1 MQVTIPR
8 WAQAVGIPLV
18 VLLAVFAGRAVSH
31 ALFVFLLAALV
42 ALLLNPLVEALR
54 RLRVPRPIG
63 APLVYLTFL
72 AIIVVLFVVGL
83 PPLARQGRELVDRAP
98 QWIDQAGQRMTSF
111 QIYLDKRNVPVDVQA
126 LGKQLSDWL
135 QTQGLK
141 SAGTV
146 LNFGVG
152 VVGGLA
158 TFVIMLFVSFYML
171 VDGRRITRYLACMLP
186 GEDVTMHQYLDGL
199 QVSFTRFVK
208 GQSLLGL
215 SVGLAAG
222 LGVWTLGWDVVG
234 IWPEGSRYALLFG
247 VWAGATEVIPY
258 VGPWLGAFPVVVLAL
273 FHSPVTALWVALIY
287 FMVQML
293 ENHILVPNIMGATVG
308 VHPLVVMFALLAA
321 AEVGGILG
329 MLAVLPVLAMLKHT
343 LTFFDLRLSKA
354 PWVAEDGVVHVPADL
369 SGSPRTA
376 PIHDGEDTGRPVS

>member
-18 VLLAVFAGRAVSH
+18 VLLAVYAARAVGH
-31 ALFVFLLAALV
+31 ALFVFTLAAMM

-54 RLRVPRPIG
+54 RLRVPRAVG
-63 APLVYLTFL
+63 APLVYLTFV
-72 AIIVVLFVVGL
+72 AIVVVVFVVGL
-83 PPLARQGRELVDRAP
+83 PPLVQQGRELVGRAP
-98 QWIDQAGQRMTSF
+98 EWIDQAGQQMTSF
-111 QIYLDKRNVPVDVQA
+111 QTYLDKRHIAVDLQA
-126 LGKQLSDWL
+126 LVQQVSDWM
-135 QTQGLK
+135 QTEGLK

-152 VVGGLA
+152 VVGGLV
-158 TFVIMLFVSFYML
+158 TFVLLVFVSFYML
-171 VDGRRITRYLACMLP
+171 VDGRRIIRYLAHVLP
-186 GEDVTMHQYLDGL
+186 GDDDTMSQYLNGL

-208 GQSLLGL
+208 GQSLLGF

-222 LGVWTLGWDVVG
+222 LGVWILGWDVVN
-234 IWPEGSRYALLFG
+234 IWPEGSQYALLFG
-247 VWAGATEVIPY
+247 VWAGITEVIPY
-258 VGPWLGAFPVVVLAL
+258 VGPWLGAFPPVVLAL
-273 FHSPVTALWVALIY
+273 FHSPATALWVALIY
-287 FMVQML
+287 FIVQML

-329 MLAVLPVLAMLKHT
+329 MLAVLPLLAMLKHT

-354 PWVAEDGVVHVPADL
+354 PWVAEDGVVAEPVDPA
-369 SGSPRTA
+369 GSP
-376 PIHDGEDTGRPVS
+376 PVDC

>member
-1 MQVTIPR
+1 
-8 WAQAVGIPLV
+8 V
-18 VLLAVFAGRAVSH
+18 VLLAVLAGRAVSH
-31 ALFVFLLAALV
+31 ALFIFVLAALT

-54 RLRVPRPIG
+54 RLRVPRPVG

-72 AIIVVLFVVGL
+72 AIIVLVFVVGL
-83 PPLARQGRELVDRAP
+83 PPLVRQGRELVDRAP
-98 QWIDQAGQRMTSF
+98 QWIAQAGQSMSSF
-111 QIYLDKRNVPVDVQA
+111 QTYLDNRNIAVDLQA
-126 LGKQLSDWL
+126 LGQQLSDWL
-135 QTQGLK
+135 QTQGFK

-158 TFVIMLFVSFYML
+158 TFVLMLFVSFYML
-171 VDGRRITRYLACMLP
+171 VDGRRITRYLARMLP
-186 GEDVTMHQYLDGL
+186 GDDVTMQEYLNGL
-199 QVSFTRFVK
+199 QTSFTRFVK

-222 LGVWTLGWDVVG
+222 LGVWILGWDVVG
-234 IWPEGSRYALLFG
+234 IWPEGAQYALLFG
-247 VWAGATEVIPY
+247 VWAGITEVIPY
-258 VGPWLGAFPVVVLAL
+258 VGPWLGAFPPVVLAL
-273 FHSPVTALWVALIY
+273 FHSPATALWVALIF

-329 MLAVLPVLAMLKHT
+329 MLAVLPLLAMVKHT
-343 LTFFDLRLSKA
+343 LTFFDLHLSKA
-354 PWVAEDGVVHVPADL
+354 PWVAEDVVVPVPADP
-369 SGSPRTA
+369 SESPGTP
-376 PIHDGEDTGRPVS
+376 PIHDGEDAGQPVS